1 MVIEKQKVLTNN
13 KKEHLTDLKTK
24 IKDKEAN
31 MKKLSH
37 KINEY
42 S

>member
-1 MVIEKQKVLTNN
+1 MVIEKQKLLTNN
-13 KKEHLTDLKTK
+13 KKEYLTDLKLK

-31 MKKLSH
+31 LKKINH